1 MDNRI
6 WKRFEKLSK
15 IDSISFKEREFCD
28 ALKIELEDLGI
39 STFEDDA
46 GEKIQGNS
54 GNLFGFVAGALDK
67 PPLLLSAHM
76 DTVEP
81 GNGIEAVIDEEGI
94 ITSVGDTILGADD
107 LSGIVIILEAIQRLK
122 EQNIPHRPLEL
133 LFTVSEERSCLGS
146 ANADYSK
153 LKAKEAYTFDLGGPT
168 GSASNA
174 APTIMSFEIT
184 VNGKAAHAGV
194 SPELGIHAIKTAASA
209 VARLPLGKPE
219 AGISLNVGKISG
231 GGATNVVPDKCVV
244 VGEIRGDAHEAALG
258 YWDIVQGIFE
268 EETKK
273 VGATFDAKSNVGVK
287 AYNTPFDSPV
297 IKRFERACSKV
308 GATPNIVATLGGSDQ
323 NNYALHGI
331 EGIVV
336 AGSMYDVHGINEY
349 AKLDELEKAVELLTV
364 IILDD

>member
-15 IDSISFKEREFCD
+15 IDSISFLEREFCD
-28 ALKIELEDLGI
+28 TLKAELEELGI
-39 STFEDDA
+39 ETYEDNV

-54 GNLFGFVAGALDK
+54 GNLFGFVTGTTDK
-67 PPLLLSAHM
+67 PPFLLSAHM

-81 GNGIEAVIDEEGI
+81 GNGVEAIIDRNGI
-94 ITSVGDTILGADD
+94 ITSAGDTILGADD
-107 LSGIVIILEAIQRLK
+107 LSGIVIIIETIQRLK

-133 LFTVSEERSCLGS
+133 MFTVAEERFCLGS
-146 ANADYSK
+146 AHGDYSK
-153 LKAKEAYTFDLGGPT
+153 ITAKEAYTFDLGGPT

-184 VNGKAAHAGV
+184 VHGKAAHAGFA
-194 SPELGIHAIKTAASA
+194 PEQGVHAIKTTANA

-231 GGATNVVPDKCVV
+231 GSATNIVPNRCEV
-244 VGEIRGDAHEAALG
+244 VGEIRGDVHEATLK
-258 YWDIVQGIFE
+258 YWDIVQNIFE

-273 VGATFDAKSNVGVK
+273 TGATFDAKKNVAVK
-287 AYNTPFDSPV
+287 AYNTPLDSPV
-297 IKRFERACSKV
+297 IRRFEKACEKLGV
-308 GATPNIVATLGGSDQ
+308 KPNIVATLGGSDQ

-336 AGSMYDVHGINEY
+336 AGSMYEVHGTSEY
-349 AKLDELEKAVELLTV
+349 AKLDEMEKAVELLTA